1 MNYKELNSA
10 FKKINNWYDKK
21 TKVLTV
27 KTRPFNTSIVF
38 SNLINRVLYNNGKI
52 LYVWGCTDK
61 EQIKKRKREYYNILI
76 DEQKKN
82 HIGDDIK
89 FITIDLLEEVY
100 DDFDLV
106 IFDDISIFSSIS
118 KNRLR
123 EAVEDV
129 YWRSSKIIIYS
140 SEYVFPIG
148 SKMELVYLVDNVPIV
163 EPRFVLTRIRLEN
176 DIPLALYE
184 YLKWFKKNKKRAL
197 IIVSSEYMLNKIYNN
212 YYNTLKNDDIRV
224 VKYVKEQNFGFVE
237 DILEGYNDSIFIVT
251 NSIGNY
257 INFIDDLNIV
267 MLFSDNESFSYKEI
281 IYLCGAL
288 RVSNEFLPEILLV
301 SKEISDD
308 MDKSKNITR
317 GFNQSLWE
325 RKLLKK

>member
-1 MNYKELNSA
+1 MNYKELNGA
-10 FKKINNWYDKK
+10 FKKINDWYDKK
-21 TKVLTV
+21 TKLLTI

-38 SNLINRVLYNNGKI
+38 SNLINRVLYDNGKI
-52 LYVWGCTDK
+52 LYIWGCNDK

-76 DEQKKN
+76 GEQKKK
-82 HIGDDIK
+82 HIGDNIK
-89 FITIDLLEEVY
+89 FITIDLLEEIY

-106 IFDDISIFSSIS
+106 IFDDITVFSSIS
-118 KNRLR
+118 RERLR
-123 EAVEDV
+123 ESVEEI
-129 YWRSSKIIIYS
+129 YWRSRKIIIYS
-140 SEYVFPIG
+140 AEYVFPIG
-148 SKMELVYLVDNVPIV
+148 SKMELVYLIDNVPIV
-163 EPRFVLTRIRLEN
+163 EPRFVLTRIKLEN

-197 IIVSSEYMLNKIYNN
+197 IIVPSEYMLNKIYNN
-212 YYNTLKNDDIRV
+212 YYNTLKNDGIRV
-224 VKYVKEQNFGFVE
+224 IKYLKEQSFGFVE
-237 DILEGYNDSIFIVT
+237 DILEGYSDSVFIVT

-267 MLFSDNESFSYKEI
+267 MLFSDNEFFSYKDI
-281 IYLCGAL
+281 IYLCGSL
-288 RVSNEFLPEILLV
+288 KISNEFQPEILLV

-317 GFNQSLWE
+317 EFNQRLWE

>member
-106 IFDDISIFSSIS
+106 IFDDISIFSS
-118 KNRLR
+118 L
-123 EAVEDV
+123 
-129 YWRSSKIIIYS
+129 
-140 SEYVFPIG
+140 
-148 SKMELVYLVDNVPIV
+148 
-163 EPRFVLTRIRLEN
+163 LE
-176 DIPLALYE
+176 I
-184 YLKWFKKNKKRAL
+184 
-197 IIVSSEYMLNKIYNN
+197 
-212 YYNTLKNDDIRV
+212 
-224 VKYVKEQNFGFVE
+224 
-237 DILEGYNDSIFIVT
+237 
-251 NSIGNY
+251 
-257 INFIDDLNIV
+257 
-267 MLFSDNESFSYKEI
+267 
-281 IYLCGAL
+281 
-288 RVSNEFLPEILLV
+288 
-301 SKEISDD
+301 
-308 MDKSKNITR
+308 
-317 GFNQSLWE
+317 
-325 RKLLKK
+325 